1 MKEKYTKAKEANRA
15 SGFHKQGD
23 YGIPSRKRVEA
34 RAAMQPKPAQD
45 KIYGYQ
51 TKYIQKIPIKDA
63 FGQVTRFGR
72 AILCKLVPHA
82 RMEAQG

>member
-23 YGIPSRKRVEA
+23 FGIPSKKRMAMRES
-34 RAAMQPKPAQD
+34 MQPKAPQD

-51 TKYIQKIPIKDA
+51 TKYLQKIPIKDA

-72 AILCKLVPHA
+72 EILCKIVPHA